1 MQNFYRL
8 NNFTGWALFL
18 ITTLVYTLT
27 IEPTASFWDCG
38 EIIAAAYKLEVPHP
52 PGAPFFLLLG
62 RMFSFMA
69 PDAESVAVWI
79 NGVSVLSSSFTILFL
94 YWSIVLLARKIGN
107 VKPGEE
113 SHLQGGLMI
122 GSGIVGALAY
132 AFSDSFWFSA
142 EEAEVYALSSFFMAI
157 VFWAALK
164 WALIEHKQLEN
175 KWLILIAYLVGLSI
189 GVHLLNLLCIPALA
203 LIWYFKKHQKTNLKG
218 ATVAILLGFLIVGA
232 ITSGIIPGLPSLA
245 AGFEIY
251 FVNTLGLPF
260 GSGII
265 TFAVITLAALAGGVV
280 YSQLKAR
287 AMLNTALLCL
297 TFILIGYASYT
308 LVLIRSSYN
317 PPIDQNNPDNI
328 LSFIYYLKR
337 EQYGERP
344 LLWGNYFDAEI
355 AGYDKGDPVYRKGAD
370 SYEIAYH
377 KTGYSFADADK
388 TLLPRIYSIQPQ
400 HQQLYRQQLG
410 LQPHEKPNFGDNL
423 RFLFNY
429 QLGHMY
435 WRYFLWNFAGRAGD
449 GRDAGWL
456 SPADAFQKNVPHAL
470 KANKARNNF
479 LMLPLLLGL
488 AGAFY
493 QYRRDRRG
501 FSLVAMLF
509 ISMGAML
516 VLYLNSPPIEPR
528 ERDYIFVG
536 SFYAFA
542 IWIGFGVYALGHAV
556 LKLHSL
562 QPQLVPAVVV
572 SFCLLVPALMA
583 SEGWDDHN
591 RSNRYFSVD
600 SARNMLTSCAPNA
613 ILFTGGDND
622 TYPLWYVQ
630 EVEGFRTDV
639 RVVVLP
645 YLNAGWFI
653 NQLTQQKNNSAPL
666 PLSLSQENYRE
677 GGLNDVIYHVENK
690 SVKGP
695 LPLDQYIKLVR
706 ENHPAIQ
713 LKLQTE
719 VFNTIPGKIIGQ
731 SINRDDVLAK
741 GIIPAEKEDLLV
753 DKMVFKI
760 KNNALYKADLFIL
773 DLISTNQ
780 WERPIYFNN
789 TSLQS
794 IGLDLTEWVV
804 HEGTTYR
811 LLPLQNPDPQSEL
824 VNTKTMYV
832 NLMEKFSFREV
843 DNPNIYFSDDYLRL
857 LQNHR
862 ASFNTLA
869 GALVEEGK
877 AKQAGAVLLRSL
889 EVMPDKSVPYDLTSV
904 YTATLLLELGLEK
917 EAHHIADTLAGRADE
932 MLRYLAEENIQD
944 RNEQQKNLIILNQ
957 LARNMA
963 ALGREE
969 KAREYESLFSRHYTQ
984 AQQMM

>member
-1 MQNFYRL
+1 MHNFYRL

-18 ITTLVYTLT
+18 FTTLVYSLT
-27 IEPTASFWDCG
+27 VEPTASFWDCG
-38 EIIAAAYKLEVPHP
+38 EFIAAAYKLEVPHP
-52 PGAPFFLLLG
+52 PGAPLFLLLG
-62 RMFSFMA
+62 RMFSLLA
-69 PDAESVAVWI
+69 PDAESVAVWV

-94 YWSIVLLARKIGN
+94 YWSIVLLVRKGGRI
-107 VKPGEE
+107 KPGEE
-113 SHLQGGLMI
+113 TCLQAGLMI

-164 WALIEHKQLEN
+164 WELIKDKQLEN

-189 GVHLLNLLCIPALA
+189 GAHLLNLLCIPAMA
-203 LIWYFKKHQKTNLKG
+203 LIWYFKKYRQTTYKG
-218 ATVAILLGFLIVGA
+218 AVAAILLGFLLVGA

-251 FVNTLGLPF
+251 FVNSLGLPF

-265 TFAVITLAALAGGVV
+265 TFIALILAALAAGVI
-280 YSQLKAR
+280 YSQLKGKAL
-287 AMLNTALLCL
+287 LNTALLCL

-337 EQYGERP
+337 EQYGDRP

-355 AGYDKGDPVYRKGAD
+355 AGFDKGAPVYRKGPHR
-370 SYEIAYH
+370 YEVAHY
-377 KTGYSFADADK
+377 KTEYKFADADK
-388 TLLPRIYSIQPQ
+388 TLLPRIYSVQTQ

-410 LQPHEKPNFGDNL
+410 LQPHEKPGFGDNL
-423 RFLFNY
+423 RFMFNY

-456 SPADAFQKNVPHAL
+456 SPLDAFKGDLPHAL
-470 KANKARNNF
+470 ESNKARNNF

-488 AGAFY
+488 TGAFY
-493 QYRRDRRG
+493 QYRQDRKG
-501 FSLVAMLF
+501 FALLAMLF
-509 ISMGAML
+509 IGMGAAL
-516 VLYLNSPPIEPR
+516 VLYLNSPPVEPR
-528 ERDYIFVG
+528 ERDYIYVG

-542 IWIGFGVYALGHAV
+542 IWIGFGVYALGHALMKV
-556 LKLHSL
+556 NRL
-562 QPQLVPAVVV
+562 QPQLIPALVV
-572 SFCLLVPALMA
+572 SVCMLVPALMA
-583 SEGWDDHN
+583 TEGWDDHD

-622 TYPLWYVQ
+622 TYPLWYLQ

-653 NQLTQQKNNSAPL
+653 NQLTQKKNSSAPL
-666 PLSLSQENYRE
+666 PLTLSQENYQE
-677 GGLNDVIYHVENK
+677 GGLNDIIYHVENK

-695 LPLDQYIKLVR
+695 LPLDQYLKLVQQ
-706 ENHPAIQ
+706 NHPAIQ
-713 LKLQTE
+713 LKHQSE
-719 VFNTIPGKIIGQ
+719 VFNTIPGKTIGQ
-731 SINRDDVLAK
+731 TINKEEVLAK
-741 GIIPAEKEDLLV
+741 GIIPAGKEDMLV

-794 IGLDLTEWVV
+794 IGLDLSNWVV
-804 HEGTTYR
+804 HEGTAYR
-811 LLPLQNPDPQSEL
+811 LLPLQNADPQREM
-824 VNTKTMYV
+824 VNTPAMYA
-832 NLMEKFSFREV
+832 NLMEKFTFREV
-843 DNPNIYFSDDYLRL
+843 NNPDVYLSEEYLRL

-869 GALVEEGK
+869 GALLEEGK
-877 AKQAGAVLLRSL
+877 ADEAENVLLRSL
-889 EVMPDKSVPYDLTSV
+889 EVMPDKSVPYDFSSV
-904 YTATLLLELGLEK
+904 YTAALLLELGLEK
-917 EAHHIADTLAGRADE
+917 EAHHITDTLAGRADE
-932 MLRYLAEENIQD
+932 MLEYLAKEDIADQQ
-944 RNEQQKNLIILNQ
+944 EQQKNLLILNQ

-963 ALGREE
+963 AMGVEQ
-969 KAREYESLFSRHYTQ
+969 KAKEYEALFSRHYNHAKQ
-984 AQQMM
+984 LL